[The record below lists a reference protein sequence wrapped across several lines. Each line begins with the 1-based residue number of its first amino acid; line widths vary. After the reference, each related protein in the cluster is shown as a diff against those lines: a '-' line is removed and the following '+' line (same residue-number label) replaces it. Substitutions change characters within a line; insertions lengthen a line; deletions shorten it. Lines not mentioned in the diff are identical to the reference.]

1 MELRDNENIIPEN
14 GDGLPVTQRLPQA
27 DAPPEPKTAPGLA
40 EPLASAP
47 ESGGSVAEGAVPET
61 APAAETPVQ
70 EILPPAR
77 P

>member
-47 ESGGSVAEGAVPET
+47 ESGVLWRK
-61 APAAETPVQ
+61 APSLKR
-70 EILPPAR
+70 LPRRRRLCRKSFRRAR